1 MSTTSHSRSGVPE
14 SLRKRRGG
22 LVQIGAVMPA
32 VLERYEL
39 RFPSPAPAA
48 PRANL
53 SRPDAISS
61 DETTSIPPADGL
73 RCV

>member
-1 MSTTSHSRSGVPE
+1 MSTISHSRSGVPE

-22 LVQIGAVMPA
+22 LVQIGAIMPA

-39 RFPSPAPAA
+39 RFQPPAPAA
-48 PRANL
+48 PGANL
-53 SRPDAISS
+53 GQPDAISS